1 MARVPQART
10 APFGAIIR
18 DPRVC
23 GGDPTI
29 AGTRIP
35 VQSVVVSYQI
45 YGDIEKV
52 RHAYPRLDLTD
63 IQAALAYYD
72 GHRDEIDRLIAEN
85 EQAIEAPE

>member
-1 MARVPQART
+1 MVSVPQART
-10 APFGAIIR
+10 APSGAIIR

-45 YGDIEKV
+45 YGDIDRV
-52 RHAYPRLDLTD
+52 RRAYPRLDLTD

-72 GHRDEIDRLIAEN
+72 AHREEIDRLIAEN